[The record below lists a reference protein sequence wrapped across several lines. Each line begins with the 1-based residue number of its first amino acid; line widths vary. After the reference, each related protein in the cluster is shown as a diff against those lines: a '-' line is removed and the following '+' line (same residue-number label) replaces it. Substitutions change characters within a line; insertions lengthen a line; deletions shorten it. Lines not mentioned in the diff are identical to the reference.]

1 MTQTALIIEDHPLY
15 RDALIHLMQEI
26 VGKSETV
33 ATNSAE
39 KGLRLAETLPNL
51 ALILLD
57 LGLPGLNGIE
67 AIIAFRRK
75 LPLVPIIVVSASENR
90 QEATAA
96 LHEGAIAFV
105 SKAVP
110 AEIMTDVV
118 RRLLSGALTEPEWI
132 TANGKNTI
140 QDECWPK
147 LTVRQHETLVLLSQ
161 GHSNK
166 EIALRLALSEMTIK
180 VHVSALFKAL
190 NVVNRTQAVL
200 AARRLGLG
208 GLND

>member
-1 MTQTALIIEDHPLY
+1 MTQTVLIIEDHPLY

-39 KGLRLAETLPNL
+39 NGLRLAETLPNL

-67 AIIAFRRK
+67 AIIAFHRK
-75 LPLVPIIVVSASENR
+75 MPLIPIIVVSASENR
-90 QEATAA
+90 QEVTAA
-96 LHEGAIAFV
+96 LREGAIAFV
-105 SKAVP
+105 SKAVS
-110 AEIMTDVV
+110 AEIMTEIV
-118 RRLLSGALTEPEWI
+118 RRTLSGAFTQPEWI
-132 TANGKNTI
+132 TVNGKNTI
-140 QDECWPK
+140 QDELWPK

-166 EIALRLALSEMTIK
+166 EIALRLGISEITIK
-180 VHVSALFKAL
+180 IHVSALFKAL

-200 AARRLGLG
+200 EARRLGLSG
-208 GLND
+208 

>member
-1 MTQTALIIEDHPLY
+1 MTRTALIIEDHPLY

-26 VGKSETV
+26 IGKSETV

-67 AIIAFRRK
+67 AIIAFHRK
-75 LPLVPIIVVSASENR
+75 MPLIPIIVVSASENR
-90 QEATAA
+90 QEVATA

-105 SKAVP
+105 SKAVS

-118 RRLLSGALTEPEWI
+118 RRILSGAITEPEWI

-140 QDECWPK
+140 QDEFWPK
-147 LTVRQHETLVLLSQ
+147 LTVRQHETLVLLSE

-166 EIALRLALSEMTIK
+166 EIALRLGLSEMTIK
-180 VHVSALFKAL
+180 VHVSALFRVL

-208 GLND
+208 G